1 MSYSVWRNHS
11 NFAANSQKLLTLLNK
26 LEQMRKTILTLV
38 AICAATTAYATVL
51 RVSNVSGSTAPYSTI
66 QAAHDAASAGD
77 TIMVDGSFTEYG
89 ETTIQKRLVL
99 IGPGYFLTENAIID
113 EAAPAATAIFKID
126 TEAEGTVVTGF
137 RIATGYSSGLDVSA
151 RKCIIRRNFI
161 TGSVQGG
168 IRLLAGADNII
179 IHQNYFLQADIN
191 VWEESRSNVQI
202 TNNIFVQTLYKSI
215 AQYNSAAYL
224 LNSYIAYNSFLGSYE
239 QNYEEFRY
247 VRYSTI
253 EHNILRKNSVQ
264 TSTNSYV
271 DNYIGSLLDFNLQ
284 LTDKDVQTVELA
296 VTNGQNYG
304 AFAGDSPYVL
314 SGVPAA
320 PVIEDLV
327 VPTSVEYGSKINVTV
342 KVGIQR

>member
-1 MSYSVWRNHS
+1 
-11 NFAANSQKLLTLLNK
+11 
-26 LEQMRKTILTLV
+26 MRKTILTLV

-89 ETTIQKRLVL
+89 TTTIQKRLVM
-99 IGPGYFLTENAIID
+99 IGPGYFLTENGIID
-113 EAAPAATAIFKID
+113 EAAPAATAIFIIG

-137 RIATGYSSGLDVSA
+137 RFATGNEPGLYVSA
-151 RKCIIRRNFI
+151 KKCIIRRNFI
-161 TGSVQGG
+161 TGSVSGG

-179 IHQNYFLQADIN
+179 IHQNYFLNADIS
-191 VWEESRSNVQI
+191 VWEKSRSNVQI
-202 TNNIFVQTLYKSI
+202 TNNIFVQRGGYSI
-215 AQYNSAAYL
+215 TQYNSAAHL
-224 LNSYIAYNSFLGSYE
+224 LNSYIAYNSFLGP
-239 QNYEEFRY
+239 EFTSVNTEYNTEFYY

-264 TSTNSYV
+264 TSTNSHSN
-271 DNYIGSLLDFNLQ
+271 NYIGSLLEYNLQ

-327 VPTSVEYGSKINVTV
+327 VPTSVEYGSKMNVTV